1 MATERADARRNRARL
16 LDAARDVFRQGGATV
31 QLADVARAAGVGVG
45 TVHRHFPTREALLET
60 LAREHFAD
68 LIEIAGRAAT
78 IEDPFEAVG
87 LLLRG
92 LLDAQLGQHG
102 MAAVLTAA
110 VDVEAA
116 TTEAKVRLDA
126 AVAVVLARAQQTH
139 RVRPEVSAADLRRL
153 VAGVELA
160 QDRRDP
166 AARDH
171 AYLQLTIILDG
182 LRSGVGG

>member
-1 MATERADARRNRARL
+1 MATERSDARRNRARL

-60 LAREHFAD
+60 LAREHVAD
-68 LIEIAGRAAT
+68 LVEIAGRAASV
-78 IEDPFEAVG
+78 EDPFEAVG

-102 MAAVLTAA
+102 MASVLTAA
-110 VDVEAA
+110 VDVEPA
-116 TTEAKVRLDA
+116 TTQAKDRLDA
-126 AVAVVLARAQQTH
+126 AVAVVLTRAQQAH
-139 RVRPEVSAADLRRL
+139 RVRADVGAADLRRL
-153 VAGVELA
+153 IGGIELA

-171 AYLQLTIILDG
+171 AYRALTIILDG
-182 LRSGVGG
+182 LRAR

>member
-1 MATERADARRNRARL
+1 MATERSDARRNRARL
-16 LDAARDVFRQGGATV
+16 LDVARDVFRQGGATV
-31 QLADVARAAGVGVG
+31 QLADVARAAGVGVN

-68 LIEIAGRAAT
+68 LVAIAGRAAA

-102 MAAVLTAA
+102 MASVLTAA
-110 VDVEAA
+110 VDVEPA
-116 TTEAKVRLDA
+116 TTQAKEQLDA
-126 AVAVVLARAQQTH
+126 AVAVVLARAQQAH
-139 RVRPEVSAADLRRL
+139 RVRPDVAAADLRRL
-153 VAGVELA
+153 IGGIELA

-171 AYLQLTIILDG
+171 AYRQLTIILDG
-182 LRSGVGG
+182 LRAR

>member
-31 QLADVARAAGVGVG
+31 QLADVARAAGVSVG
-45 TVHRHFPTREALLET
+45 TVHRHFPTREALVET
-60 LAREHFAD
+60 LAREHFAE
-68 LIEIAGRAAT
+68 LIEVAVRAAAV
-78 IEDPFEAVG
+78 EDPFEAVG

-102 MAAVLTAA
+102 TASVLTAV
-110 VDVEAA
+110 VDVEPA
-116 TTEAKVRLDA
+116 TSEAKARLDA
-126 AVAVVLARAQQTH
+126 AVAVVLTRAQAAR
-139 RVRPEVSAADLRRL
+139 RVRPEISAADLRRL

-166 AARDH
+166 NARNH
-171 AYLQLTIILDG
+171 AYLQLTVILDG
-182 LRSGVGG
+182 LRGGVGG